1 MQPNEHGLTVLP
13 FLLGE
18 RAPEWDASV
27 PSALIGIRL
36 HHTSLQLLRA
46 FMEAI
51 ALRMALIHRLVKQ
64 AIPAVNRIIATG
76 GALVR
81 SRVWTQMFADVL
93 GQPIRLC
100 LEPEASARGAA
111 IMALRALG
119 TWRTLADYP
128 PQFGATFE
136 PDEKQHKRF
145 SVALE
150 RQQKLYKLAKGWEQ
164 SG

>member
-1 MQPNEHGLTVLP
+1 
-13 FLLGE
+13 
-18 RAPEWDASV
+18 
-27 PSALIGIRL
+27 
-36 HHTSLQLLRA
+36 
-46 FMEAI
+46 
-51 ALRMALIHRLVKQ
+51 
-64 AIPAVNRIIATG
+64 
-76 GALVR
+76 
-81 SRVWTQMFADVL
+81 MFADAL

-136 PDEKQHKRF
+136 PDEKQHERF

-150 RQQKLYKLAKGWEQ
+150 RQQRLYKLAKGWEQ